1 MTRVGIIKPA
11 EVKKPQAETKPK
23 EPEKDVK
30 RTISQCHQC
39 HDHNQENSGCCQFN
53 PCKTTAAVG
62 YVKGAADKK
71 KKRKRISNKSEKA
84 KKEIGRFVSDSSAK
98 AKHAE

>member
-1 MTRVGIIKPA
+1 M
-11 EVKKPQAETKPK
+11 
-23 EPEKDVK
+23 
-30 RTISQCHQC
+30 
-39 HDHNQENSGCCQFN
+39 
-53 PCKTTAAVG
+53 
-62 YVKGAADKK
+62 KGAADKK